1 MANLAALIERHR
13 DEIVKHWA
21 AEAQKAASARGL
33 SRPELMNIMPK
44 YLDAL
49 GGGGGSDE
57 VRDRLESHLGTR
69 IRQGFD
75 LSEIVEEFVLL
86 ERCLLAAARAVPA
99 PERPTE
105 EERQSLSEEI
115 QRTIVQV
122 TGLFHEHMQLDEQ
135 REKRY
140 LRLLQT
146 LADSSL
152 RMPDAPLKEKLSG
165 VLEVFIEAA
174 AAHSAALLFYEPGTD
189 RLVTAAS
196 AGGAGGE
203 FEQFAASLDLA
214 SLGGQIAASD
224 EPTQVADVETTELEV
239 SDSLRH
245 SGIHAILGLRLPP
258 HRKLMGVLYIG
269 LRDRRSFTAREVR
282 RLQALGDR
290 LTLHLDNAKLY
301 ADLRD
306 RIAELDAERELRERF
321 VAILAHDLRGPLS
334 VAKLTSEMLVRHP
347 ERLDERRDLAIR
359 IERNLERIDRMIRDL
374 LDVSRVRA
382 GQPLPLRLDEC
393 DLGAVAAEVAEEVAA
408 SHRDGHGDRIRVQ
421 APETVRG
428 VWSHEEL
435 RRALWNLVTNA
446 VKHGASGAR
455 ITIRVDRVPEGAR
468 LSVHNLGNPIPPDD
482 QARLFDLYARLETA
496 SRSRRG
502 WGLGLALVRASAEAH
517 GGRVEVCSSKEDGTT
532 FSIVL
537 PLDARRFQPQV
548 PAGQPELAPG
558 A

>member
-13 DEIVKHWA
+13 DDIVKHWA

-33 SRPELMNIMPK
+33 SRPELMNIMPR

-57 VRDRLESHLGTR
+57 VRERLESHLGTR

-86 ERCLLAAARAVPA
+86 ERCVLATLRAVPA
-99 PERPTE
+99 PERPPD
-105 EERQSLSEEI
+105 EERWALAEEI
-115 QRTIVQV
+115 QNTIVQV
-122 TGLFHEHMQLDEQ
+122 TSLFHEHMQLDEQ

-140 LRLLQT
+140 LRLLQS
-146 LADSSL
+146 LADESL
-152 RMPDAPLKEKLSG
+152 RTPETPLREKLSG

-174 AAHSAALLFYEPGTD
+174 AAHSAALLFYEPGTEQ
-189 RLVTAAS
+189 LVTAAS
-196 AGGAGGE
+196 AGEAGGE
-203 FEQFAASLDLA
+203 FGQFAATLDPS
-214 SLGGQIAASD
+214 SLGGQTAASD
-224 EPTQVADVETTELEV
+224 EPTQVVDVETTELEV

-269 LRDRRSFTAREVR
+269 LRGRRPFTAREVR

-334 VAKLTSEMLVRHP
+334 VAKLTSELLVRNP

-382 GQPLPLRLDEC
+382 GQPLPLRLDAC
-393 DLGAVAAEVAEEVAA
+393 DLGAVAVEVAEEISAT
-408 SHRDGHGDRIRVQ
+408 HGDRVQ
-421 APETVRG
+421 VVAAEVVRG
-428 VWSHEEL
+428 IWSHEEL
-435 RRALWNLVTNA
+435 RRALWNLVSNA
-446 VKHGASGAR
+446 LRYGATGTPV
-455 ITIRVDRVPEGAR
+455 TIRVERVAEGAR
-468 LSVHNLGNPIPPDD
+468 LSVHNLGNPIAPDD
-482 QARLFDLYARLETA
+482 QARLFDLYARLESA
-496 SRSRRG
+496 SSSRRG
-502 WGLGLALVRASAEAH
+502 WGLGLALVRACAEAH
-517 GGRVEVCSSKEDGTT
+517 GGRAEVRSSEEGGTT
-532 FSIVL
+532 FSIAL
-537 PLDARRFQPQV
+537 PLDARAFQPGV
-548 PAGQPELAPG
+548 LAGQPELAPG